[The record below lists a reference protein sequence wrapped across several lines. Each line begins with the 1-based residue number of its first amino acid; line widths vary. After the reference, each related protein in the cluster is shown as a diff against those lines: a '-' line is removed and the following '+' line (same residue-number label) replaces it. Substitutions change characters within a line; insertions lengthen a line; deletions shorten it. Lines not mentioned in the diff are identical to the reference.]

1 MYLKYFYDDK
11 LAQASYM
18 VGCQKTGEAIVFD
31 PARNIEPYLDAAKSK
46 GLRITAVAETHIH
59 ADFVSGAREMA
70 DRTDALLY
78 LSNEGGRDWS
88 YSYLNDLKHVL
99 LTDGDTFNIGNVL
112 FEVMHTPGH
121 TPESLSYILT
131 DQAGGNDAPM
141 GIFSG
146 DFVFVGDVGRPDL
159 LEKAA
164 GVNDSSDQSAR
175 EMFQSLQR
183 FKQLPDYM
191 QVWPGHGAGSACGK
205 SLGAVPTS
213 TVGYEKKVNWSLG
226 DRNEDSFVKELL
238 AGQPEPP
245 RYFGEMKRI
254 NKEGPRLLRYIQ
266 SPQILDVSVDRMNE
280 LLEEGNQV
288 VDLRNPEQFAEKH
301 IRGTINIPYNKS
313 FVNWAG
319 WLLDYDRPLYLIV
332 KEDKAKDVIRDL
344 HAIGIDHIAGYVD
357 SSILED
363 YREAG
368 FALDFYKNE
377 TPAAINNKIQG
388 KEVHLIDVRNQNEWE
403 ENHIPEARHMML
415 GRLNDR
421 IGEIPKG
428 QPVAVHCQAGG
439 RSAIAASILK
449 KHGIPE
455 VINVEGGLSRWI
467 SEGLPVK
474 NHSKG

>member
-18 VGCQKTGEAIVFD
+18 VGCQETGEAIVID

-46 GLRITAVAETHIH
+46 GLRITAAAETHIH
-59 ADFVSGAREMA
+59 ADFVSGMREMA
-70 DRTDALLY
+70 DRTSAVLY
-78 LSNEGGRDWS
+78 LSSEGGKDWS
-88 YSYLNDLKHVL
+88 YNYINDLKHKL
-99 LTDGDTFNIGNVL
+99 LKDGDTFNIGNVA
-112 FEVMHTPGH
+112 FEVLHTPGH
-121 TPESLSYILT
+121 TPESLSYILA
-131 DQAGGNDAPM
+131 DREVGNDVPM
-141 GIFSG
+141 GIFTG

-164 GVNDSSDQSAR
+164 GFSNSSESAR

-183 FKQLPDYM
+183 FKQLPDYV

-213 TVGYEKKVNWSLG
+213 TVGYEKRVNWALE
-226 DRNEDSFVKELL
+226 DRNEDSFVKDLL
-238 AGQPEPP
+238 VGQPEPP
-245 RYFGEMKRI
+245 KYFGEMKRI

-266 SPQILDVSVDRMNE
+266 SPQMLEVSVDRMNE
-280 LLEEGNQV
+280 LLEDGNQV
-288 VDLRNPEQFAEKH
+288 VDLRNPDKFAEKH
-301 IRGTINIPYNKS
+301 IRRTINIPYNKS

-319 WLLDYDRPLYLIV
+319 WLLDYDRPFYLIV
-332 KEDKAKDVIRDL
+332 NEEKAKGVIRDL

-357 SSILED
+357 LSILED

-403 ENHIPEARHMML
+403 ENHIPEAHHIML
-415 GRLNDR
+415 GRLNNR
-421 IGEIPKG
+421 IGEIPKDK
-428 QPVAVHCQAGG
+428 PVAVHCQAGG